1 MMAILTQVAK
11 RLETGDVQGTHLPVI
26 DIANHGVAPVTAIL
40 AADPIHEEAIEY
52 VLGEGTQRRDR
63 LLPRATGHLFD
74 PLQHRDCVRAPP
86 TNELPDVVDVEVLFG
101 GNSQQSRS
109 GPLPDVVRRN
119 QAFLAGLRK

>member
-1 MMAILTQVAK
+1 MVAILTQVAK

-26 DIANHGVAPVTAIL
+26 DIANHGVAPVTAFL

-63 LLPRATGHLFD
+63 LLPRATGHLLD

-86 TNELPDVVDVEVLFG
+86 TNELPHVVDVEVLFRR
-101 GNSQQSRS
+101 NSQQSRGS
-109 GPLPDVVRRN
+109 PLPDVVGRT
-119 QAFLAGLRK
+119 QALSPALRK